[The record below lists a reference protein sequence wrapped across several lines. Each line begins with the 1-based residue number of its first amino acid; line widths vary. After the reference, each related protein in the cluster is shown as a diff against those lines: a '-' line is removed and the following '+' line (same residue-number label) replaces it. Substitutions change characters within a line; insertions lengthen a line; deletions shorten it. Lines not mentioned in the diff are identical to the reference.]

1 MKVHDNGA
9 FLNDE
14 CETIAVRIR
23 SVSVNRFWPNIA
35 KTTLLFSS
43 KKKYYTVEELDN
55 KDDIGFH
62 DFHKAVKP
70 KYG

>member
-1 MKVHDNGA
+1 MVHNNGTS
-9 FLNDE
+9 LNDE

-23 SVSVNRFWPNIA
+23 TVSVNRMWPNIP

-43 KKKYYTVEELDN
+43 KKKYFTMEALTN
-55 KDDIGFH
+55 KDHTDFH

-70 KYG
+70 NYG

>member
-1 MKVHDNGA
+1 MVRNNGTS
-9 FLNDE
+9 LNDQ

-23 SVSVNRFWPNIA
+23 TVSVNQMWPNIP

-43 KKKYYTVEELDN
+43 KKKYFTTKALDN
-55 KDDIGFH
+55 KDHIDFH

-70 KYG
+70 NYG

>member
-1 MKVHDNGA
+1 MIHNNSA
-9 FLNDE
+9 LLNDE

-23 SVSVNRFWPNIA
+23 TVSVHQRWPNIP
-35 KTTLLFSS
+35 KTTLLFTS
-43 KKKYYTVEELDN
+43 KKKYYTLDDLEN
-55 KDDIGFH
+55 KDDIDFH